1 MFGNINNEVRQK
13 LINLMYIVFIT
24 LAFIYL
30 PSEFVDSS
38 KYTSLSLEQAG
49 RNYQSKIDENM
60 ASLDEQLFLNTPLA
74 QDFYNVMDVSAAI
87 DQAIGQIDSMTMLLQ
102 NSTRGYNENQYLNS
116 SKNFMVSNRILV
128 KSSQATQLKEKIET
142 IKQKIRTYNLAS
154 LTAGLDTVLPTNIS
168 LKGASG
174 KERSW
179 ESFFFS
185 KTPLAV
191 VVTNLH
197 KIRTD
202 LLFTKHQLIEYL
214 TGNQSQNKS
223 GRSISILSTNSIAV
237 EVLATKNFI
246 VGDKI
251 AFRVILL
258 DSARGYG
265 GVKSYVKYE
274 GKVVKELSIS
284 QNGVVRYTPNK
295 PGKYEFLVV
304 DSINT
309 ASQEFAV
316 TNLRTAFSEKNNPE
330 VLYMGVD
337 NPIKLQTTEFDL
349 KALVLEIDMG
359 EVIPFGGKYYLRF
372 TKEGLA
378 HLKIYAVN
386 EEGKYLV
393 TQRTYEVKKLPAPQ
407 VMLDGRAGGNISRKI
422 LQVQDKLT
430 ASSIALPGEEDVYNI
445 LSFEV
450 VKVNNFGKE
459 SVVNKGKDFSS
470 ESRRLVRDLKAGDL
484 LIIDNVRIEAT
495 DGTTKEVAPVVFSV
509 K

>member
-1 MFGNINNEVRQK
+1 
-13 LINLMYIVFIT
+13 MYIVFIT

-393 TQRTYEVKKLPAPQ
+393 TQRTYEVKKTT
-407 VMLDGRAGGNISRKI
+407 RTTS
-422 LQVQDKLT
+422 
-430 ASSIALPGEEDVYNI
+430 
-445 LSFEV
+445 
-450 VKVNNFGKE
+450 
-459 SVVNKGKDFSS
+459 
-470 ESRRLVRDLKAGDL
+470 
-484 LIIDNVRIEAT
+484 NVRRQGRGQYFA
-495 DGTTKEVAPVVFSV
+495 
-509 K
+509 